1 MVTKPAPKVKKK
13 SEVTSL
19 TSEAFDYL
27 YNTAMPE
34 GVDVPL
40 ASISERDSV
49 WDIHR
54 LHSAHV
60 SDIYALN
67 AEFERYSERIEE
79 CSGYLKFGLNE
90 DNGFILKEAI
100 FCRVRHCTTC
110 QWRRSLLWKAMMYQT
125 YDKLREQ
132 YPTHRFVFLT
142 LTVKNCEIGELRST
156 LQHMNK
162 SWQRL
167 IKRKEF
173 MTSIDGWVRTTE
185 ITRPKDPA
193 DKNKKN
199 KRVCPVTGNTHAHPH
214 FHVLLM
220 VKPSYFSHGYIKKSR
235 WGELW
240 MDCLRVDYIPV
251 IDIRTVKPKKPT
263 ERDADGMGSA
273 IAETLKYA
281 VKPDDIIHDMENP
294 KSRDWF
300 YELTRQTHKLRFVA
314 TGGLLKDA
322 LKPEQA
328 VSDKEMINT
337 GASEQDTETD
347 DRRLNFTFY
356 KSKGGYIYNP
366 EYNEQLFAFDP
377 VGRAYDL

>member
-1 MVTKPAPKVKKK
+1 MVTKPTPKVKKK
-13 SEVTSL
+13 SEVTS
-19 TSEAFDYL
+19 EAFDYL
-27 YNTAMPE
+27 YNTPMPD

-40 ASISERDSV
+40 ASISAHDSV

-54 LHSAHV
+54 LQSAYV
-60 SDIYALN
+60 GEIYALN
-67 AEFERYSERIEE
+67 SEFERYSDRIEQ
-79 CSGYLKFGLNE
+79 CSGFLKFGFNE
-90 DNGFILKEAI
+90 NNGMILKQAI
-100 FCRVRHCTTC
+100 FCRCRHCTTC

-167 IKRKEF
+167 KDRKEF
-173 MTSIDGWVRTTE
+173 MAGVDGWIRTTE
-185 ITRPKDPA
+185 ITRPKDPK

-214 FHVLLM
+214 FHILLM
-220 VKPSYFSHGYIKKSR
+220 VRPSYFSGKAYIKKDR
-235 WGELW
+235 WAELW
-240 MDCLRVDYIPV
+240 ADCLRVDYTPV
-251 IDIRTVKPKKPT
+251 VDVRPVKPKKPT
-263 ERDADGMGSA
+263 ETDPDGMRGA

-281 VKPDDIIHDMENP
+281 TKHEDVVHNAEDP
-294 KSRDWF
+294 KSREWF
-300 YELTRQTHKLRFVA
+300 YELTRQVHRLRFVA

-322 LKPEQA
+322 LKPDEEIT
-328 VSDKEMINT
+328 DEEMIDT

-347 DRRLNFTFY
+347 DRRLNFSFY

-366 EYNEQLFAFDP
+366 TYNE
-377 VGRAYDL
+377 